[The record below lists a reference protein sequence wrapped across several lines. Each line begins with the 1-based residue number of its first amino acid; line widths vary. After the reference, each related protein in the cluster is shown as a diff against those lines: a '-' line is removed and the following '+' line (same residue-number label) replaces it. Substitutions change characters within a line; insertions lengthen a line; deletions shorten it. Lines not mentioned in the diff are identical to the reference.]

1 MDVHLFAFISDKFI
15 VSTFIFIVFI
25 YFHLVLLLFMAR
37 ASQNIIQLLRTTAQS
52 LEKSSNY
59 AWGHVGCCNCGHLIQ
74 SVTDLSSSQIIRIAQ
89 QSYLDE
95 WTEYANDYC
104 PTTGSQVED
113 LILSLIKEGFDRS
126 DIHHIEYL
134 SDKKVLDALPGGF
147 RYLRKNNKY
156 DVALYMRTWAGLL

>member
-1 MDVHLFAFISDKFI
+1 
-15 VSTFIFIVFI
+15 
-25 YFHLVLLLFMAR
+25 MAR

-52 LEKSSNY
+52 LEKSSKY

-74 SVTDLSSSQIIRIAQ
+74 SVTQLSSSQIIQIAQ

-113 LILSLIKEGFDRS
+113 LIHSLIKEGFDRS

-147 RYLRKNNKY
+147 RYLRKNNKH
-156 DVALYMRTWAGLL
+156 DVALYMRTWAGLLELDLMSKSVATKNHSVILKR

>member
-1 MDVHLFAFISDKFI
+1 
-15 VSTFIFIVFI
+15 
-25 YFHLVLLLFMAR
+25 MAR
-37 ASQNIIQLLRTTAQS
+37 ASHNIIQLLRMTAQS
-52 LEKSSNY
+52 LEKSSEY
-59 AWGHVGCCNCGHLIQ
+59 SWGHVGRCNCGHLIQ

-113 LILSLIKEGFDRS
+113 LIHSLIKEGFDRG

-147 RYLRKNNKY
+147 RYLRKNNKH
-156 DVALYMRTWAGLL
+156 DVALYMRTWASLLELELKTNCKVSKELLQSQ

>member
-1 MDVHLFAFISDKFI
+1 
-15 VSTFIFIVFI
+15 
-25 YFHLVLLLFMAR
+25 MAR
-37 ASQNIIQLLRTTAQS
+37 ASHNIIQLLRMTAQS
-52 LEKSSNY
+52 LEKSSKY
-59 AWGHVGCCNCGHLIQ
+59 SWGHVGRCNCGHLIQ

-104 PTTGSQVED
+104 STTGSQVED
-113 LILSLIKEGFDRS
+113 LILSLMKEGFDRS

-156 DVALYMRTWAGLL
+156 DVALYMRTWAGLLELELISKSVPTKNHSFILKR